1 MTERERMLAGR
12 LYFSGGEELRGMR
25 SRAKELNA
33 RYNST
38 MESQQEERLAI
49 LKELFGNVGSNPW
62 IEPNLRCD
70 YGKHISIGNN
80 FYANYD
86 CIFLDCAAVTI
97 GDNVLFGP
105 RVCVFTA
112 GHPIDPVVRASGL
125 EQAKSIT
132 IGSNVW
138 VGGNTVINPG
148 VTIGDNVV
156 IGSGSV
162 VTKDIPSD
170 VIAVGNPC
178 RILRK
183 ITEEDRIYWQT
194 LEKEYRAEISAD

>member
-1 MTERERMLAGR
+1 MTERERMLAEK
-12 LYFSGGEELRGMR
+12 LYFSGGPELRGMR

-38 MESQQEERLAI
+38 MESQQEERRAI
-49 LKELFGNVGSNPW
+49 LKELLGSVGENPW

-70 YGKHISIGNN
+70 YGKHIYIGNN

-86 CIFLDCAAVTI
+86 CVFLDCAPVTI

-125 EQAKSIT
+125 EQAKAVT

-138 VGGNTVINPG
+138 IGGNTVINPG

-162 VTKDIPSD
+162 VTKDIPSN

-178 RILRK
+178 RILRE
-183 ITEEDRIYWQT
+183 ITEEDRNYWQT

>member
-1 MTERERMLAGR
+1 MTEWERMLAGK
-12 LYFSGGEELRGMR
+12 LYFSGGPELRAMR
-25 SRAKELNA
+25 SRAKELNT
-33 RYNST
+33 RYNNTS
-38 MESQQEERLAI
+38 ESQPEERLAI
-49 LKELFGNVGSNPW
+49 LKELFGSVGENPW

-70 YGKHISIGNN
+70 YGSHIFIGNN

-86 CIFLDCAAVTI
+86 CVFLDCAPVTI

-112 GHPIDPVVRASGL
+112 GHPIDPVIRAGGL
-125 EQAKSIT
+125 EQAKAIT

-148 VTIGDNVV
+148 VTIGDNVI

-162 VTKDIPSD
+162 VTKDIPSN

-178 RILRK
+178 RILRE

-194 LEKEYRAEISAD
+194 LEKEYRAELSAD